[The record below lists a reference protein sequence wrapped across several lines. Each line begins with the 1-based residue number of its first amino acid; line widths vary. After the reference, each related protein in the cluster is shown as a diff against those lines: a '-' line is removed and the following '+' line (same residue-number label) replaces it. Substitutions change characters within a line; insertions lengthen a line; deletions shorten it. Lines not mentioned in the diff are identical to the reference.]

1 MREVLILP
9 SIDMA
14 QGPFPPGFDPRVF
27 REVIAPTIAVVVVLL
42 VGGAVVRGIIRP
54 IGDAIERIRRSSSPS
69 LPDDVGRQLADVLE
83 EVRQLRSELNELTE
97 RMDFAERLLAKSRE
111 SQRIAPGQ

>member
-1 MREVLILP
+1 M
-9 SIDMA
+9 M

-27 REVIAPTIAVVVVLL
+27 REIIAPTIAVVVVLL

-54 IGDAIERIRRSSSPS
+54 IGDAIERIRRSNTTP
-69 LPDDVGRQLADVLE
+69 LPDDVGRQVNELVD
-83 EVRQLRSELNELTE
+83 EVRQLRTELSELTE

-111 SQRIAPGQ
+111 SQRIAPGS

>member
-1 MREVLILP
+1 M
-9 SIDMA
+9 

-27 REVIAPTIAVVVVLL
+27 REVIAPMVAVVVVLL
-42 VGGAVVRGIIRP
+42 VGGAVVRGIIGP
-54 IGDAIERIRRSSSPS
+54 IGDAIERIRRSSGTPA
-69 LPDDVGRQLADVLE
+69 PDDVGRQLNEVLD
-83 EVRQLRSELNELTE
+83 EVRQLRSELTELTE